1 MKFAFKFSNIII
13 FTYIIFFTAII
24 FNYITTSTTYVDVE
38 PMSLK
43 ETVDADQLRTS
54 LLSGKVAALQPTV
67 DGLSKNVN
75 DNASNIKTTMDTITA
90 VLKQKVNDVNKKVGK
105 DITDKNNAPAP
116 ITSDTDA
123 AIAENT

>member
-1 MKFAFKFSNIII
+1 
-13 FTYIIFFTAII
+13 
-24 FNYITTSTTYVDVE
+24 
-38 PMSLK
+38 MSLS
-43 ETVDADQLRTS
+43 ETVDADQLRTN

-116 ITSDTDA
+116 ITGTS
-123 AIAENT
+123 

>member
-13 FTYIIFFTAII
+13 FIYIIFFTAII
-24 FNYITTSTTYVDVE
+24 LNYITTTTVYVE
-38 PMSLK
+38 PMSLS

-75 DNASNIKTTMDTITA
+75 DNASSIKTTMDTITA

-105 DITDKNNAPAP
+105 DITDKNNAPP
-116 ITSDTDA
+116 QITGTS
-123 AIAENT
+123 

>member
-13 FTYIIFFTAII
+13 FIYIIFFTAII
-24 FNYITTSTTYVDVE
+24 LNYITTTTMYVE
-38 PMSLK
+38 PMSLS

-105 DITDKNNAPAP
+105 DITDKNNAPP
-116 ITSDTDA
+116 QITGTS
-123 AIAENT
+123 

>member
-116 ITSDTDA
+116 ITGTS
-123 AIAENT
+123 

>member
-1 MKFAFKFSNIII
+1 MKYTFNLSNIII

-24 FNYITTSTTYVDVE
+24 LKGIVTTEYVE
-38 PMSLK
+38 GMSLN
-43 ETVDADQLRTS
+43 ETVSADQLRTN

-67 DGLSKNVN
+67 DSLSKNVN

-116 ITSDTDA
+116 ITGTS
-123 AIAENT
+123 

>member
-1 MKFAFKFSNIII
+1 MKFTFNFSNIII
-13 FTYIIFFTAII
+13 FIYIIFFTAII
-24 FNYITTSTTYVDVE
+24 LNYITTTMYVE
-38 PMSLK
+38 PMSLS

-116 ITSDTDA
+116 ITGTS
-123 AIAENT
+123 

>member
-1 MKFAFKFSNIII
+1 MKIAFNFSNIII
-13 FTYIIFFTAII
+13 LLYIIFFTAII
-24 FNYITTSTTYVDVE
+24 LNYITTTTVYVE
-38 PMSLK
+38 PMSLS

-105 DITDKNNAPAP
+105 DITDKNNAPP
-116 ITSDTDA
+116 QITGTS
-123 AIAENT
+123 

>member
-1 MKFAFKFSNIII
+1 MKFTFNFSNIII

-24 FNYITTSTTYVDVE
+24 LNYITTTTMYVE
-38 PMSLK
+38 PMSLS
-43 ETVDADQLRTS
+43 ETVDADQLRTN

-75 DNASNIKTTMDTITA
+75 DNASSIKTTMDTITA

-116 ITSDTDA
+116 ITGTS
-123 AIAENT
+123 

>member
-1 MKFAFKFSNIII
+1 MKPAFNFSNIII

-24 FNYITTSTTYVDVE
+24 LNCMTTAVACVE
-38 PMSLK
+38 PMSLS
-43 ETVDADQLRTS
+43 ETVSADQSRTN

-67 DGLSKNVN
+67 DSFTKNVN
-75 DNASNIKTTMDTITA
+75 DNASSIKTTMDTITT

-116 ITSDTDA
+116 ITADTDA

>member
-1 MKFAFKFSNIII
+1 MKPAFNFSNIII
-13 FTYIIFFTAII
+13 FIYIIFFTVII
-24 FNYITTSTTYVDVE
+24 LNYITTTTTTVYVE

-43 ETVDADQLRTS
+43 ETVDTDKLRTS

-116 ITSDTDA
+116 ITGTS
-123 AIAENT
+123 

>member
-1 MKFAFKFSNIII
+1 MKFTLNFSNIII

-24 FNYITTSTTYVDVE
+24 LNYITTTTMYVE
-38 PMSLK
+38 PMSLS
-43 ETVDADQLRTS
+43 ETVDADQLRTN

-105 DITDKNNAPAP
+105 DITDKNNAPP
-116 ITSDTDA
+116 QITGTS
-123 AIAENT
+123 